1 MRASSLFPAVITS
14 TTTSME
20 PYDHYLSNCDVGV
33 EQQLKLE
40 GHAAGAVPFAVVARY
55 LPGDNHVSIESRHT
69 CW

>member
-1 MRASSLFPAVITS
+1 
-14 TTTSME
+14 ME